1 MLQEMIRK
9 MVKEPGSLMQL
20 KSGQLQLAG
29 MSALEE
35 RAFMDVM
42 DNRDKDNGQ
51 TLLKS
56 MYWC

>member
-1 MLQEMIRK
+1 MLQEIIRK
-9 MVKEPGSLMQL
+9 MVKEPGFLMQL

-42 DNRDKDNGQ
+42 NSRGKDNDPTPLRG
-51 TLLKS
+51 

>member
-1 MLQEMIRK
+1 MLQEIIRK
-9 MVKEPGSLMQL
+9 VVKEPGALMQF

-42 DNRDKDNGQ
+42 NSRDKDNDQ
-51 TLLKS
+51 SLLRD